1 MLCRDLCIFFFSSRR
16 RHTRCALV
24 TGVQTCALPI
34 LSTALSSFDVPQDW
48 KIREDIFLSYVKA
61 DLDTNIGS
69 VGLTGNFGVQAVYT
83 DQSSGG
89 FRAAAPQV
97 TTGAGGGTRSE
108 EHTSEFQS
116 LMRISYAVF
125 CLKKKKIAIT

>member
-48 KIREDIFLSYVKA
+48 KIREDIFLSYIKA

-89 FRAAAPQV
+89 FRAAEVGRASCRERVCQYV
-97 TTGAGGGTRSE
+97 
-108 EHTSEFQS
+108 
-116 LMRISYAVF
+116 
-125 CLKKKKIAIT
+125 